1 MQIFL
6 SYKQSDLEKNILNNE
21 LNYIK
26 NIIENTWN
34 SIYIYYFEEQESNN
48 SKTILDII
56 KKEIHKSDLVIWL
69 VNYNKKSEWELLELW
84 IAEAL
89 NKKILLLVKNEV
101 KENYSLIYWLNCDI
115 LYYNDNSEIDILLT
129 NYLKWK

>member
-6 SYKQSDLEKNILNNE
+6 SYKQSGLEKNILNNE

-69 VNYNKKSEWELLELW
+69 VNYNEKSEWELLELW

>member
-26 NIIENTWN
+26 NIIENTGN

-56 KKEIHKSDLVIWL
+56 KKEIHKSDLVIGL
-69 VNYNKKSEWELLELW
+69 VNYNKKSEGELLELG

-101 KENYSLIYWLNCDI
+101 KENYSLIYGLNCDI

-129 NYLKWK
+129 NYLKGK